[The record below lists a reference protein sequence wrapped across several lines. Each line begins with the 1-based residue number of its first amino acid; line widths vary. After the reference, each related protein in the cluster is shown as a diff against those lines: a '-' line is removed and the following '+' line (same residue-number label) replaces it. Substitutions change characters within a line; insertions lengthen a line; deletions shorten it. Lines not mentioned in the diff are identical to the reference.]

1 MPHGLSLCR
10 LGLCRI
16 GSLLLAA
23 LLAAAPVQ
31 AQIVTD
37 GSVGPKVSLR
47 GGEIEIGANLGTRRG
62 DNLFHSF
69 EKFGIATGQTA
80 TFTGPG
86 DIKNVISRV
95 TGGEVSNIDGKL
107 ASTVGQADLYFLNP
121 AGVMFGPNARLDVPG
136 SFHVS
141 TAHELRFADGA
152 SFSALDKTGS
162 GLTVAPPEAFG
173 FLDRPPG
180 RIRVDQS
187 ALQLNA
193 GKALSLVGGDLDIAG
208 GASGTLS
215 APGGTVTLTSLTGA
229 GQSRVSD
236 GAVDAARQ
244 GTIRLSNQAAMS
256 NQAGIDVS
264 GNGGGTIR
272 LRGGV
277 LVAENSARLAANST
291 GERDHTGIIDVQAPT
306 MRLDNSVVEADAHS
320 SGRGGT
326 IMIAAGDLQV
336 RNGGQISANNL
347 GNGDGR

>member
-1 MPHGLSLCR
+1 MAHGLSSCR
-10 LGLCRI
+10 LGP
-16 GSLLLAA
+16 LLIAA
-23 LLAAAPVQ
+23 LLTAAPVQ

-37 GSVGPKVSLR
+37 GTVGPKVSLS
-47 GGEIEIGANLGTRRG
+47 GSSVDIGANLGTRSG

-95 TGGEVSNIDGKL
+95 TGGEISNIDGTL
-107 ASTVGQADLYFLNP
+107 ASKIGQADLYLLNP
-121 AGVMFGPNARLDVPG
+121 AGVMFGPNATIAVPG

-141 TAHELRFADGA
+141 TAHELRVADGA
-152 SFSALDKTGS
+152 RFSALDKTGS
-162 GLTVAPPEAFG
+162 GLTIAPPEAFG

-180 RIRVDQS
+180 RIAVDQS
-187 ALQLNA
+187 ELRLNA
-193 GKALSLVGGDLDIAG
+193 GKALSLVGGDLDFAG

-236 GAVDAARQ
+236 GAVDAAQQ
-244 GTIRLSNQAAMS
+244 GTIRLSNQAA
-256 NQAGIDVS
+256 IDVS

-277 LVAENSARLAANST
+277 LVAENFLRLAANST
-291 GERDHTGIIDVQAPT
+291 GERNHSGIIDVQAQT
-306 MRLDNSVVEADAHS
+306 MRLDNSVMQADARS

-336 RNGGQISANNL
+336 RNGGQISANTF
-347 GNGDGR
+347 GT